1 MFGRLSFCCFLL
13 CVIDSDPK
21 AKKWPVWTFLVLQV
35 VVNMVAVFL
44 LSSGCG
50 SHLEVVF
57 NMNITGF
64 QKYCMDLG
72 TQTNYAYF
80 AGCEWTLII
89 TDRSKIA
96 EQRSLQYVDRSLPHR
111 PACRVDHSYQI
122 GNRKQNWSCFVVL
135 LVCSVSWLS
144 SSLECGRLMSDGQS
158 NGCSHR

>member
-64 QKYCMDLG
+64 QEYCMDLG

-89 TDRSKIA
+89 KTDPRLLNSVAFNTLTDLFLTVQPAVLIIHTKLATGNKIGVA
-96 EQRSLQYVDRSLPHR
+96 SLFCL
-111 PACRVDHSYQI
+111 C
-122 GNRKQNWSCFVVL
+122 VL
-135 LVCSVSWLS
+135 
-144 SSLECGRLMSDGQS
+144 
-158 NGCSHR
+158 